1 VAAHEKLSEDQFP
14 VLYHG
19 SHRPEDVESI
29 RSEGMRSVPEHV
41 LSPARWPTLTTSR
54 GQAERYGKHVVEV
67 HLPQQVAHTHL
78 WPAQHHTAYGYDAQ
92 AYAVR
97 KPIPREHIR

>member
-1 VAAHEKLSEDQFP
+1 MAAHEKLSEDQFP
-14 VLYHG
+14 TLYHG

-29 RSEGMRSVPEHV
+29 RSEGMRPPNGNV
-41 LSPARWPTLTTSR
+41 LSPAGWPTLTTSR

-67 HLPQQVAHTHL
+67 HLSQQDAHTHL
-78 WPAQHHTAYGYDAQ
+78 WPGRAHGTYGYDAQ

-97 KPIPREHIR
+97 KHIPREHIR